1 MAIDDTKFSLFIAA
15 TPIGNLG
22 DITFRLAELLKS
34 VDIIACEDTRK
45 AQFLLS
51 HLGIQPAG
59 RLVSFFEH
67 NEEQRLRQLVTE
79 LKSGSQVLMMSDAG
93 MPSVSDPG
101 YVLVRAA
108 IDNDISFTVVPGP
121 SAVTTALVAS
131 GIEVDRF
138 TFEGFLSRKSGERK
152 EQLRKLLSEE
162 RTMVFFESGHRIQ
175 ETIEAMLDIFGE
187 ERHIAICRELTK
199 TYEEIFRGTLTEAL
213 EYALRDVRGE
223 ITIVLA
229 GSTESSSAGDKE
241 ILEALGLLAEEGI
254 DRKTA
259 VSHVAIML
267 KVPKRQVFDLALKIQ
282 FSQAPNIDAQ

>member
-108 IDNDISFTVVPGP
+108 IDNNIAFTVVPGP

-229 GSTESSSAGDKE
+229 GSTESTSAGDKE
-241 ILEALGLLAEEGI
+241 ILE
-254 DRKTA
+254 
-259 VSHVAIML
+259 S
-267 KVPKRQVFDLALKIQ
+267 
-282 FSQAPNIDAQ
+282 

>member
-22 DITFRLAELLKS
+22 DITFRLAELLKT

-79 LKSGSQVLMMSDAG
+79 LKSGSRVLMMSDAG

-108 IDNDISFTVVPGP
+108 IENDIAFTVLPGP

-138 TFEGFLSRKSGERK
+138 TFEGFLSRKAGERK
-152 EQLRKLLSEE
+152 EHLRKLLSEE
-162 RTMVFFESGHRIQ
+162 RTMVFFESGHRIK
-175 ETIEAMLDIFGE
+175 ETIDAMLEVFGE
-187 ERHIAICRELTK
+187 ARPIAICRELTK
-199 TYEEIFRGTLTEAL
+199 TYEEIFRGTLSEAV
-213 EYALRDVRGE
+213 EYAAGDLRGE

-229 GSTESSSAGDKE
+229 GSSEMRNAGDKE
-241 ILEALGLLAEEGI
+241 ILDALGLLAEEGI

>member
-1 MAIDDTKFSLFIAA
+1 MAIDDSKFALFIAA

-22 DITFRLAELLKS
+22 DITYRLAELLRS

-51 HLGIQPAG
+51 HLDIQPAG

-67 NEEQRLRQLVTE
+67 NEEQRLRQLITE
-79 LKSGSQVLMMSDAG
+79 LKSGSRILMMSDAG

-108 IDNDISFTVVPGP
+108 IENNISFTVVPGP

-152 EQLRKLLSEE
+152 DQLKRLLGEE
-162 RTMVFFESGHRIQ
+162 RTMVFFESGHRVQ
-175 ETIEAMLDIFGE
+175 ETIAAMVEVFGS
-187 ERHIAICRELTK
+187 ERDVAICRELTK
-199 TYEEIFRGTLTEAL
+199 TYEEVFRGTLSDARSYVEG
-213 EYALRDVRGE
+213 EVRGE

-229 GSTESSSAGDKE
+229 GASEVISTSDAD
-241 ILEALGLLAEEGI
+241 IIDALMLMAEEGI

-259 VSHVAIML
+259 VSHVALML
-267 KVPKRQVFDLALKIQ
+267 KVPKRQVFDLALKVQ

>member
-22 DITFRLAELLKS
+22 DITFRLAELLKR

-108 IDNDISFTVVPGP
+108 IDNDIAFTVLPGP

-138 TFEGFLSRKSGERK
+138 TFEGFLSRKAGERK
-152 EQLRKLLSEE
+152 EQLRRLLSEE
-162 RTMVFFESGHRIQ
+162 RTMVFFESGHRIK
-175 ETIEAMLDIFGE
+175 ETIDAMLEVFGE
-187 ERHIAICRELTK
+187 ERVIAICRELTK
-199 TYEEIFRGTLTEAL
+199 TYEEIFRGTLGEAF
-213 EYALRDVRGE
+213 EYASGDVRGE

-229 GSTESSSAGDKE
+229 GASETSSAGDKE

>member
-1 MAIDDTKFSLFIAA
+1 
-15 TPIGNLG
+15 
-22 DITFRLAELLKS
+22 
-34 VDIIACEDTRK
+34 
-45 AQFLLS
+45 
-51 HLGIQPAG
+51 
-59 RLVSFFEH
+59 
-67 NEEQRLRQLVTE
+67 
-79 LKSGSQVLMMSDAG
+79 MMSDAG

-108 IDNDISFTVVPGP
+108 IDNDIAFTVLPGP

-138 TFEGFLSRKSGERK
+138 TFEGFLSRKAGERK
-152 EQLRKLLSEE
+152 EQLRRLLSEE
-162 RTMVFFESGHRIQ
+162 RTMVFFESGHRIK
-175 ETIEAMLDIFGE
+175 ETIDAMLEVFGE
-187 ERHIAICRELTK
+187 ERVIAICRELTK
-199 TYEEIFRGTLTEAL
+199 TYEEIFRGTLGEAF
-213 EYALRDVRGE
+213 EYASGDVRGE

-229 GSTESSSAGDKE
+229 GASETSSAGDKE

>member
-22 DITFRLAELLKS
+22 DITFRLAELLKH

-108 IDNDISFTVVPGP
+108 IDNDIAFTVLPGP

-138 TFEGFLSRKSGERK
+138 TFEGFLSRKAGERK
-152 EQLRKLLSEE
+152 EQLRRLLSEE
-162 RTMVFFESGHRIQ
+162 RTMVFFESGHRIK
-175 ETIEAMLDIFGE
+175 ETIDAMLEVFGE
-187 ERHIAICRELTK
+187 ERVIAICRELTK
-199 TYEEIFRGTLTEAL
+199 TYEEIFRGTLGEAF
-213 EYALRDVRGE
+213 EYASGEVRGE

-229 GSTESSSAGDKE
+229 GASETSSAGDKE

>member
-1 MAIDDTKFSLFIAA
+1 MAIEDEKFSLFIAA

-22 DITFRLAELLKS
+22 DVTYRLAELLKT
-34 VDIIACEDTRK
+34 VHIIACEDTRK

-79 LKSGSQVLMMSDAG
+79 LKSGSRVLMISDAG

-108 IDNDISFTVVPGP
+108 IENEIAFTVLPGP

-138 TFEGFLSRKSGERK
+138 TFEGFLSRKAGERK

-162 RTMVFFESGHRIQ
+162 RTMVFFESGHRIT
-175 ETIEAMLDIFGE
+175 ETINAMLEVFGE
-187 ERHIAICRELTK
+187 ERSVAICRELTK
-199 TYEEIFRGTLTEAL
+199 TYEEIFRGTLSEAV
-213 EYALRDVRGE
+213 EYASRDVRGE

-229 GSTESSSAGDKE
+229 GSSEIRSAGDKE

>member
-22 DITFRLAELLKS
+22 DITFRLAELLKT

-79 LKSGSQVLMMSDAG
+79 LKSGSRVLMMSDAG

-108 IDNDISFTVVPGP
+108 IENDIAFTVLPGP

-138 TFEGFLSRKSGERK
+138 TFEGFLSRKTGERK
-152 EQLRKLLSEE
+152 EHLRKLLSEE
-162 RTMVFFESGHRIQ
+162 RTMVFFESGHRIK
-175 ETIEAMLDIFGE
+175 ETIDAMLEVFGE
-187 ERHIAICRELTK
+187 ARPIAICRELTK
-199 TYEEIFRGTLTEAL
+199 TYEEIFRGTLSEAV
-213 EYALRDVRGE
+213 EYASGDLRGE

-229 GSTESSSAGDKE
+229 GSSEMRNAGDKE
-241 ILEALGLLAEEGI
+241 ILNALGLLAEEGI

>member
-1 MAIDDTKFSLFIAA
+1 
-15 TPIGNLG
+15 
-22 DITFRLAELLKS
+22 
-34 VDIIACEDTRK
+34 
-45 AQFLLS
+45 
-51 HLGIQPAG
+51 
-59 RLVSFFEH
+59 
-67 NEEQRLRQLVTE
+67 
-79 LKSGSQVLMMSDAG
+79 MMSDAG

-108 IDNDISFTVVPGP
+108 IENEIAFTVVPGP

-152 EQLRKLLSEE
+152 EQLRRLLSEE
-162 RTMVFFESGHRIQ
+162 RTMVFFESGHRILD
-175 ETIEAMLDIFGE
+175 TIKAMLEVFGE
-187 ERHIAICRELTK
+187 SRRIAICRELTK
-199 TYEEIFRGTLTEAL
+199 TYEEVFRGSIAEAL
-213 EYALRDVRGE
+213 SFAGGDVRGE

-229 GSTESSSAGDKE
+229 GSNEVASSSDKD
-241 ILEALGLLAEEGI
+241 ILDALSLLADEGI

-267 KVPKRQVFDLALKIQ
+267 KVPKRQVFDLALKVQ

>member
-1 MAIDDTKFSLFIAA
+1 MAMDDTKFSLFIAA

-108 IDNDISFTVVPGP
+108 IDNDIAFTVVPGP

-187 ERHIAICRELTK
+187 DRHIAICRELTK

-213 EYALRDVRGE
+213 EYASRDVRGE

>member
-1 MAIDDTKFSLFIAA
+1 MAIDDRAVSLFIAA

-45 AQFLLS
+45 AQYILS

-67 NEEQRLRQLVTE
+67 NEEQRLRQLITE
-79 LKSGSQVLMMSDAG
+79 LKTGSQVLMMSDSG

-108 IDNDISFTVVPGP
+108 IENDIAFTVVPGP

-138 TFEGFLSRKSGERK
+138 TFEGFLSRKAGERK
-152 EQLRKLLSEE
+152 EQLRRLLSEE

-175 ETIEAMLDIFGE
+175 DTITAMLEVFGE
-187 ERHIAICRELTK
+187 SRQVAICRELTK
-199 TYEEIFRGTLTEAL
+199 TYEEVFRGSLSEAL
-213 EYALRDVRGE
+213 SYASGDVRGE

-229 GSTESSSAGDKE
+229 GSNEVASSSDKD
-241 ILEALGLLAEEGI
+241 ILDALSLLAEEGI

>member
-15 TPIGNLG
+15 TPIGNVG
-22 DITFRLAELLKS
+22 DITFRLAELLKT

-108 IDNDISFTVVPGP
+108 IDNDIAFTVLPGP
-121 SAVTTALVAS
+121 SAVTTALVVS

-138 TFEGFLSRKSGERK
+138 TFEGFLSRKAGERN

-162 RTMVFFESGHRIQ
+162 RTMVFFESGHRIK
-175 ETIEAMLDIFGE
+175 ETIDAMLEVFGK
-187 ERHIAICRELTK
+187 ERAIAICRELTK
-199 TYEEIFRGTLTEAL
+199 TYEEIFRGNLAEAV
-213 EYALRDVRGE
+213 EYASSDVRGE

-229 GSTESSSAGDKE
+229 GASETSSAGDKE

>member
-1 MAIDDTKFSLFIAA
+1 MAMDDTKFSLFIAA

-108 IDNDISFTVVPGP
+108 IDNDIAFTVVPGP

-199 TYEEIFRGTLTEAL
+199 TYEEIFRGTLMEAF
-213 EYALRDVRGE
+213 EYASRDVRGE

-229 GSTESSSAGDKE
+229 GSTETSSAGDKE

>member
-1 MAIDDTKFSLFIAA
+1 MAIEDEKFSLYIAA

-22 DITFRLAELLKS
+22 DVTYRLAELLKT

-79 LKSGSQVLMMSDAG
+79 LKSGSRVLMISDAG

-108 IDNDISFTVVPGP
+108 IENEIAFTVLPGP

-138 TFEGFLSRKSGERK
+138 TFEGFLSRKAGERK
-152 EQLRKLLSEE
+152 EQLRRLLSEE
-162 RTMVFFESGHRIQ
+162 RTMVFFESGHRIT
-175 ETIEAMLDIFGE
+175 ETIDAMLEVFGE
-187 ERHIAICRELTK
+187 ERSVAICRELTK
-199 TYEEIFRGTLTEAL
+199 TYEEIFRGTLSEAV
-213 EYALRDVRGE
+213 EYASRDVRGE

-229 GSTESSSAGDKE
+229 GSSEIRSAGDKE